1 MQRLRVGVQLS
12 PQHTTY
18 TAYAQVVRQVE
29 ELGVDTIWNWDHFLP
44 PYFGEPPEKN
54 KIDPPH
60 GNHFE
65 AWTLLTAMATLTQR
79 AEVGCLVTCNSYR
92 NPALLANM
100 AKTVDHISNGRVIL
114 GLGSGWFEPDYREYG
129 YTFGTAHERL
139 KSLEAALPIIKQH
152 WVEDMPLPVRSTIP
166 ILIGG
171 DGERVTLR
179 LTAQYADM
187 WNSGADP
194 EEFKHKCAVLDTWCD
209 KLGRQPTAIERTV
222 NIFGEPSMATYDE
235 YMAAGAQHIILN
247 VGPPWDLTPVEQL
260 VKWRDSRQTS
270 L

>member
-1 MQRLRVGVQLS
+1 MPGLRVGVQLS

-18 TAYAQVVRQVE
+18 ISYAKAVRQVE

-44 PYFGEPPEKN
+44 PYFGEPPQESPAA
-54 KIDPPH
+54 PPH

-65 AWTLLTAMATLTQR
+65 AWTLLTAIATLTQR
-79 AEVGCLVTCNSYR
+79 AEIGCLVTCNSYR

-100 AKTVDHISNGRVIL
+100 AKTVDHISDGRLIL

-129 YTFGTAHERL
+129 YPFGTAGERL
-139 KSLEAALPIIKQH
+139 QALEKALPIIKQR
-152 WVEDMPLPVRSTIP
+152 WADELPRPVRSPIP

-179 LTAQYADM
+179 LVAQYADM
-187 WNSGADP
+187 WNSGAEPDQY
-194 EEFKHKCAVLDTWCD
+194 KHKCSVLDTWCE
-209 KLGRQPTAIERTV
+209 KLGRPTSTIERTL
-222 NIFGEPSMATYDE
+222 NIYGEPTLATYDE
-235 YMAAGAQHIILN
+235 YLLAGVQHIILN
-247 VGPPWDLTPVEQL
+247 VGPPWNLSPVEQL
-260 VKWRDSRQTS
+260 VKWRESRQTM